1 MNISPRRTYSNLRQA
16 APNKIEF
23 GVNLMRVVLHGA
35 RDACTI
41 TGQFDG
47 QLDVEVFERV
57 QAVLALHGFDAG
69 EGNVLGFGSGSS
81 GGFGAGENREQL
93 DQHCREM
100 RAASKV
106 SLSHFW
112 PQARSASGAAGR

>member
-1 MNISPRRTYSNLRQA
+1 
-16 APNKIEF
+16 
-23 GVNLMRVVLHGA
+23 MRVVLHGA
-35 RDACTI
+35 RDARAI

-69 EGNVLGFGSGSS
+69 EGNVLGFGSGS

-100 RAASKV
+100 RAAPKV
-106 SLSHFW
+106 SQSHFW
-112 PQARSASGAAGR
+112 PQARSASRAAGR